1 MENMSCFAFPK
12 RVLYSVMSYRSVR
25 ILICPHTL
33 PSLVNIHR
41 LIHRHP
47 RSIPFPP
54 QPRPSKQAK
63 PQYQIM
69 RRRLYNIRT
78 GPNRYYVYIQLHH
91 VAKTS
96 GPYTRPT
103 GAATARQAE
112 LSYFVLSAC
121 ICDDA
126 KTPPPLV
133 EGDRRSRCFF
143 WWVGRHFFLWR
154 MWYLRVNFFWG
165 GAFFLASDWGGHPR
179 GDDGGFFFLG
189 LKPA

>member
-1 MENMSCFAFPK
+1 MENMSCFAFQK

-25 ILICPHTL
+25 FLICPHTL

-54 QPRPSKQAK
+54 QPRPSKKAK

-96 GPYTRPT
+96 KRPT

-126 KTPPPLV
+126 KTPPPLLNGV
-133 EGDRRSRCFF
+133 VDRAVFFGEWAGIFSYEECGIYGWIFWVGELFF
-143 WWVGRHFFLWR
+143 WHQIGEDTQ
-154 MWYLRVNFFWG
+154 G
-165 GAFFLASDWGGHPR
+165 GTMGIFSF
-179 GDDGGFFFLG
+179 
-189 LKPA
+189 